1 MTEIKK
7 LVIKATL
14 SNGESATKRD
24 DKGQKILDIEAVDE
38 KMSNL
43 KVEIVDLV
51 DRKIEQY
58 HRKQNK
64 H

>member
-7 LVIKATL
+7 LVIKAAL
-14 SNGESATKRD
+14 SNGEKVTKND
-24 DKGQKILDIEAVDE
+24 DKGQKTLDLEALEE
-38 KMSNL
+38 KLSDL
-43 KVEIVDLV
+43 KVEIADLV

>member
-14 SNGESATKRD
+14 SNGENATKKD
-24 DKGQKILDIEAVDE
+24 DKGQKSLDIEALGE
-38 KMSNL
+38 KLFDL
-43 KVEIVDLV
+43 KVEIADLV

>member
-1 MTEIKK
+1 MLKKSQKMMIKGKKTLDLEALEEK
-7 LVIKATL
+7 L
-14 SNGESATKRD
+14 SD
-24 DKGQKILDIEAVDE
+24 
-38 KMSNL
+38 L
-43 KVEIVDLV
+43 KVEIADLV

>member
-7 LVIKATL
+7 LVIKASL
-14 SNGESATKRD
+14 SSNSMPTHTD
-24 DKGQKILDIEAVDE
+24 DKGE
-38 KMSNL
+38 KSVKTHDLEEKLSDL
-43 KVEIVDLV
+43 KVELADLV
-51 DRKIEQY
+51 DRKLEQY

>member
-7 LVIKATL
+7 LSIKATL
-14 SNGESATKRD
+14 SNGENVTKKD
-24 DKGQKILDIEAVDE
+24 DKGQKKLDIEALEE
-38 KMSNL
+38 KLSDL
-43 KVEIVDLV
+43 KVKIADLV
-51 DRKIEQY
+51 DKKIEQY

>member
-7 LVIKATL
+7 LVIKASL
-14 SNGESATKRD
+14 SNGGNAAKND
-24 DKGQKILDIEAVDE
+24 DKGQKTLNLETLEE
-38 KMSNL
+38 KLFDL
-43 KVEIVDLV
+43 KVEIADLV

>member
-7 LVIKATL
+7 LVIKASLNPSIQT
-14 SNGESATKRD
+14 SQN
-24 DKGQKILDIEAVDE
+24 DE
-38 KMSNL
+38 KGKKIIKPEELEEKLSDL
-43 KVEIVDLV
+43 KVEIADLV
-51 DRKIEQY
+51 DKKIEQY

>member
-7 LVIKATL
+7 LVIKASLTPNNQT
-14 SNGESATKRD
+14 SQN
-24 DKGQKILDIEAVDE
+24 DE
-38 KMSNL
+38 KGGKTIKPEEIEEKLSDL
-43 KVEIVDLV
+43 KVEIADLV

>member
-7 LVIKATL
+7 LVIKAAL
-14 SNGESATKRD
+14 SNVEKVTKND
-24 DKGQKILDIEAVDE
+24 DKGQKTLDLEALEE
-38 KMSNL
+38 KLSDL
-43 KVEIVDLV
+43 KVEIADLV

>member
-7 LVIKATL
+7 LSIIATL
-14 SNGESATKRD
+14 SNGENVTKKD
-24 DKGQKILDIEAVDE
+24 DKGQKILDIEALGE
-38 KMSNL
+38 KLSDL
-43 KVEIVDLV
+43 KVEIADLV
-51 DRKIEQY
+51 DKKIEQY

>member
-7 LVIKATL
+7 LVIKAAL
-14 SNGESATKRD
+14 SNSEKVTKND
-24 DKGQKILDIEAVDE
+24 DKGQKTLDLEALEE
-38 KMSNL
+38 KLSDL
-43 KVEIVDLV
+43 KVEIADLV

>member
-7 LVIKATL
+7 LVIKASLTP
-14 SNGESATKRD
+14 SIQTSQKD
-24 DKGQKILDIEAVDE
+24 DKGQKILDIEALGE
-38 KMSNL
+38 KLSDL
-43 KVEIVDLV
+43 KVEIADLV
-51 DRKIEQY
+51 DKKIEQY

>member
-7 LVIKATL
+7 LVIKASLSSNTL
-14 SNGESATKRD
+14 HTQTDNKGEKSLKTND
-24 DKGQKILDIEAVDE
+24 LEE
-38 KMSNL
+38 KLSDL
-43 KVEIVDLV
+43 KVEIADMV

>member
-7 LVIKATL
+7 LSIKATL
-14 SNGESATKRD
+14 SNGENVTKKD
-24 DKGQKILDIEAVDE
+24 DKGQKILDIEALVE
-38 KMSNL
+38 KLSDL
-43 KVEIVDLV
+43 KVEIADLV
-51 DRKIEQY
+51 DKKIEQY

>member
-7 LVIKATL
+7 LVIKASLTT
-14 SNGESATKRD
+14 SIQTSQN
-24 DKGQKILDIEAVDE
+24 DE
-38 KMSNL
+38 KGKKTIKPEELEEKLSDL
-43 KVEIVDLV
+43 KVEIADLV
-51 DRKIEQY
+51 DKKIEQY